1 MSSMVLCDLNKFIG
15 SNGWA
20 GGVVPLVYQC
30 LLFLLLKK
38 ILLIFLRK
46 NPGDTSEQSVIDR
59 IKDELKAWSVFLQ
72 WYGMACL
79 LVILIVVWS
88 LL

>member
-1 MSSMVLCDLNKFIG
+1 MSSV
-15 SNGWA
+15 S
-20 GGVVPLVYQC
+20 VVK
-30 LLFLLLKK
+30 KK

-46 NPGDTSEQSVIDR
+46 NPGDTREQSVIAR
-59 IKDELKAWSVFLQ
+59 IKDELKAWPVSLQ

-79 LVILIVVWS
+79 LVILIVVQP